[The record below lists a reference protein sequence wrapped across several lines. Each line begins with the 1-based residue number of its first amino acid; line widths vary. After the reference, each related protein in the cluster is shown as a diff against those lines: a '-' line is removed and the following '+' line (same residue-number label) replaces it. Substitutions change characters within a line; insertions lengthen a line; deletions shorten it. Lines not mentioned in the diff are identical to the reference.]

1 MRKNQKIKNNSKKQ
15 YVKPVMEVYEM
26 ELEGVIA
33 GSGTGSNYGN
43 GGGTVRPSAPLL
55 SDDEE

>member
-26 ELEGVIA
+26 ELEVGIA
-33 GSGTGSNYGN
+33 GSLTGSGFGNAGGTGRS
-43 GGGTVRPSAPLL
+43 SAPLL

>member
-1 MRKNQKIKNNSKKQ
+1 MEIKQIIENNGKRQ

-26 ELEGVIA
+26 ELEVGIA
-33 GSGTGSNYGN
+33 GSLTGSGFGNAGGTGRS
-43 GGGTVRPSAPLL
+43 SAPLL